1 VTEIESASGRELMPR
16 FHGASKKGREVPMR
30 YVEQLFRVAPD
41 GGNGALE
48 VFLLIMLIL
57 VVLCMVKLRTAS
69 EHGC

>member
-1 VTEIESASGRELMPR
+1 
-16 FHGASKKGREVPMR
+16 MR